1 MKKWLKLLSAALLFL
16 PAAASAQ
23 WTTDYSKNTQ
33 VTPVGLNY
41 DENEVVTNDDG
52 ITYAFFIIQSNGTL
66 DMRLQILDKQG
77 NKVME
82 RGGHS
87 VSHEA
92 NKVWSPYNQHLALDN
107 KGNVFVGV
115 QDFRTAPEQ
124 SLNSYTIYKYSPE
137 GELLWEGTT
146 LNAGKGY
153 ATQLGLS
160 LCGLDDGGC
169 ACAYVYRDDATGMDC
184 IAMERLG
191 ADGKQVWNKTVLRT
205 RGEPGTYP
213 YPYLAKGDG
222 GNIIML
228 YIAGGN
234 TLKAHVTDGDGNA
247 LAQED
252 ATVYSG
258 GFASSK
264 PWEVMRVTPCA
275 GGEAIVTCMNS
286 EHNSV
291 FTRITADGMTA
302 FAGMPGG
309 VTLND
314 AEYGGAQP
322 AVAYVADSDCYICAY
337 QQFDRNDTNN
347 QGLYL
352 RRVNTDGTAAE
363 ATAVAAMQTG
373 YMYSFYSVQDAGN
386 GHAALFYQK
395 CDKPAQIVDS
405 FMEVYDAGGN
415 KAGDAT
421 KFTETLTMKQNLKS
435 SAMID
440 GKYFITS
447 WDEDRYGSM
456 SLFMQKVEYAT
467 GTGINTPAAGTEIVK
482 SETFTAGGIKTSGT
496 VKGVNII
503 RTTHTDGSVTVKK
516 IADGR

>member
-1 MKKWLKLLSAALLFL
+1 M
-16 PAAASAQ
+16 
-23 WTTDYSKNTQ
+23 T
-33 VTPVGLNY
+33 
-41 DENEVVTNDDG
+41 
-52 ITYAFFIIQSNGTL
+52 
-66 DMRLQILDKQG
+66 
-77 NKVME
+77 
-82 RGGHS
+82 
-87 VSHEA
+87 
-92 NKVWSPYNQHLALDN
+92 
-107 KGNVFVGV
+107 
-115 QDFRTAPEQ
+115 
-124 SLNSYTIYKYSPE
+124 
-137 GELLWEGTT
+137 
-146 LNAGKGY
+146 
-153 ATQLGLS
+153 
-160 LCGLDDGGC
+160 
-169 ACAYVYRDDATGMDC
+169 
-184 IAMERLG
+184 
-191 ADGKQVWNKTVLRT
+191 
-205 RGEPGTYP
+205 
-213 YPYLAKGDG
+213 
-222 GNIIML
+222 
-228 YIAGGN
+228 
-234 TLKAHVTDGDGNA
+234 
-247 LAQED
+247 
-252 ATVYSG
+252 
-258 GFASSK
+258 
-264 PWEVMRVTPCA
+264 VTPCA
-275 GGEAIVTCMNS
+275 AGGAIITCMNS

-291 FTRITADGMTA
+291 FTRITADGTVA

-352 RRVNTDGTAAE
+352 RRVSTDGTAAE

-405 FMEVYDAGGN
+405 FMEVYDADGN